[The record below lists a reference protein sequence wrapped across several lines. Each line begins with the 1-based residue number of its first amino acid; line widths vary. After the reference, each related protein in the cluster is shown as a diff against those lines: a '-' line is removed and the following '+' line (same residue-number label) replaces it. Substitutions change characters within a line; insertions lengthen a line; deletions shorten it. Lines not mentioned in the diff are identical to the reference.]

1 MNYLQRVGRIIRIL
15 GIEDSSK
22 MLKNYKELKVWKRIV
37 ETLIKSL
44 EKTLEPLNPCILE
57 SFHQL

>member
-1 MNYLQRVGRIIRIL
+1 
-15 GIEDSSK
+15 